1 MKAIKGT
8 LLVCIIALP
17 FLAAQSTF
25 AKDPKPAS
33 DKELNLQAYE
43 KLLRM
48 DVNAKRETLVK
59 EIMHLN
65 DADSQTF
72 WPIYKDYEAERAKLD
87 DAEAQLT
94 SDYAKDYQ
102 NISDDAADQ
111 VMSKSLE
118 LETQRAELRKKYY
131 DTMKKALSAEIATKF
146 FEVDSQ
152 LQHIYD
158 LQVASKLPANQS

>member
-1 MKAIKGT
+1 MKSIKGT
-8 LLVCIIALP
+8 LLACIVALP
-17 FLAAQSTF
+17 LLAVQSSF
-25 AKDPKPAS
+25 AKDPKPTS

-131 DTMKKALSAEIATKF
+131 DSMKKALSAEIATKF

>member
-1 MKAIKGT
+1 MKAIKGA
-8 LLVCIIALP
+8 LIACIIALP
-17 FLAAQSTF
+17 FLAVQSAS
-25 AKDPKPAS
+25 AKDPKATN

-48 DVNAKRETLVK
+48 DVNAKREVLVK

-102 NISDDAADQ
+102 TISDDEADQ

>member
-8 LLVCIIALP
+8 LLACIIALP
-17 FLAAQSTF
+17 FMAAQSGF
-25 AKDPKPAS
+25 AKDPKPTN

-48 DVNAKRETLVK
+48 DVNAKREMLVK
-59 EIMHLN
+59 EIMHLS

-102 NISDDAADQ
+102 TISDDEADQ

>member
-1 MKAIKGT
+1 MKSIKGT
-8 LLVCIIALP
+8 LLACIVALP
-17 FLAAQSTF
+17 FLAVQSSF
-25 AKDPKPAS
+25 AKDPKPTS

>member
-8 LLVCIIALP
+8 LLACVVALP
-17 FLAAQSTF
+17 LLAAQSTF
-25 AKDPKPAS
+25 AKDPTPTN

-48 DVNAKRETLVK
+48 DVNAKREMLVK

-65 DADSQTF
+65 DADSKTF
-72 WPIYKDYEAERAKLD
+72 WPIYKNYEAERSKLD
-87 DAEAQLT
+87 AAEAQLT
-94 SDYAKDYQ
+94 SDYAKGYQ
-102 NISDDAADQ
+102 TISDNQADQ
-111 VMSKSLE
+111 VMSRSLA

>member
-1 MKAIKGT
+1 MKSIKGT
-8 LLVCIIALP
+8 LLACIVALP
-17 FLAAQSTF
+17 FLAVQSSF

-48 DVNAKRETLVK
+48 DVNAKREMLVK

-72 WPIYKDYEAERAKLD
+72 WPIYKDYEAKRAKLD

-94 SDYAKDYQ
+94 SDYAKNYQ
-102 NISDDAADQ
+102 SISDNAADQ

>member
-1 MKAIKGT
+1 MKTIKGT
-8 LLVCIIALP
+8 LLVCVVALP
-17 FLAAQSTF
+17 FLATQSTF
-25 AKDPKPAS
+25 AKDPKTTS

-48 DVNAKRETLVK
+48 DVNAKREMLVK
-59 EIMHLN
+59 EIMHLS

-87 DAEAQLT
+87 DAEAQLM
-94 SDYAKDYQ
+94 SDYAKDYPS
-102 NISDDAADQ
+102 ISDDAADQ

>member
-8 LLVCIIALP
+8 LLACVVALP
-17 FLAAQSTF
+17 FLAAQSSF
-25 AKDPKPAS
+25 AKDPKATS

-48 DVNAKRETLVK
+48 DVNAKREMLVK
-59 EIMHLN
+59 EIMHLS
-65 DADSQTF
+65 DSDSQTF
-72 WPIYKDYEAERAKLD
+72 WPIYKQYEAERSKLD
-87 DAEAQLT
+87 DAEAQIT
-94 SDYAKDYQ
+94 SDYAKNYQ
-102 NISDDAADQ
+102 SISDDAADQ
-111 VMSKSLE
+111 VMNKLLA

-131 DTMKKALSAEIATKF
+131 GTMKKALSAEIATKF

-152 LQHIYD
+152 LQYIYD

>member
-1 MKAIKGT
+1 MKSIKGT
-8 LLVCIIALP
+8 LLACIVALP
-17 FLAAQSTF
+17 LLAVQSSF
-25 AKDPKPAS
+25 AKDPKPTS